1 VTQPSSKAQTLA
13 PWTKRYPQLKRT
25 LESANG
31 LNIAVLWI
39 QVSLIGFGAVFGALV
54 ARHEGETVI
63 MIALP
68 VSAVIALGPIILLY
82 NLNSVFLRVVQ
93 VICNIEQESV
103 LARLERENRTLDE
116 G

>member
-1 VTQPSSKAQTLA
+1 VTQPSPKAQNLA
-13 PWTKRYPQLKRT
+13 PWTKRYPQLTRT

-39 QVSLIGFGAVFGALV
+39 QVGLIGFGAVFGTLV

-68 VSAVIALGPIILLY
+68 VSAVIAMGPIILLY

-93 VICNIEQESV
+93 VVCNIEQESV
-103 LARLERENRTLDE
+103 MARLERENKTLNE